1 LRKTFEFL
9 VEYDRILMIDNLEI
23 KYGDTMRVVSGK
35 WKGRQL
41 KAVPGM
47 NTRPTTDKVKEAVFN
62 IIGPYFDG
70 GLALDLFG
78 GSGSLGIEAIS
89 RGMDKAIFVD
99 KDGKAIQTIKQN
111 VEAFD
116 LKEQVEVYRNEAIR
130 ALNALK
136 KREIKFDLILL
147 DPPYKKHQLEDLIH
161 KISEYGLLAPTGL
174 IMAEHSYDV
183 KLPDQM
189 GDFIR
194 TRQEDYGLTVI
205 SVYRPSRGVEGGI

>member
-1 LRKTFEFL
+1 M
-9 VEYDRILMIDNLEI
+9 VGILEI

-70 GLALDLFG
+70 GIALDLFG
-78 GSGSLGIEAIS
+78 GSGSLGIEALS
-89 RGMDKAIFVD
+89 RGVEKVIFVD

-111 VEAFD
+111 VESFD
-116 LKEQVEVYRNEAIR
+116 LDDQVEIYRNDAVR

-147 DPPYKKHQLEDLIH
+147 DPPYKNHHLKELIH
-161 KISEYGLLAPTGL
+161 KISEYELLSPTGL
-174 IMAEHSYDV
+174 IMAEHSNDV
-183 KLPDQM
+183 KLPEHM
-189 GDFIR
+189 GEFIR

-205 SVYRPSRGVEGGI
+205 SVYRPSRG